1 MRDEKI
7 TIAKAIAIMLMVI
20 CHAGLPHVGGQFVTM
35 FHMPLFFFVSGYCFK
50 DKYLND
56 VRQFSI
62 NKVKGLYVPFVK
74 WSLLFLVLHNVFFHL
89 NIYND
94 VCGWKGVVSLLY
106 GWKDVVKNV
115 AKIVLAMN
123 ETEQLLGGYWF
134 LKELFLGS
142 FLALG
147 CFKYLKNNFLGAS
160 ILLLIAIVMS
170 WFDVEVPSVH
180 IASRTFFAGFFIVMG
195 RAYKRMNVDADK
207 WPITIMAFII
217 VSMGSV
223 WCGTSMLSYSAIQIL
238 PYSVCA
244 ILGTIMI
251 LNLSHRLSLY
261 QNWAKRF
268 LMFVGDH
275 TLEVLTW
282 HFLSFKLVSLLIIWV
297 YALPIEQLAGFPI
310 IKGYS
315 LMYWPLYSFV
325 GICVPIGALY
335 IRKRLSYERKTK

>member
-1 MRDEKI
+1 
-7 TIAKAIAIMLMVI
+7 
-20 CHAGLPHVGGQFVTM
+20 
-35 FHMPLFFFVSGYCFK
+35 MPLFFFVSGYCFK

-147 CFKYLKNNFLGAS
+147 CFKYLKNDFLGAS

-170 WFDVEVPSVH
+170 WLDVKLLL
-180 IASRTFFAGFFIVMG
+180 
-195 RAYKRMNVDADK
+195 Y
-207 WPITIMAFII
+207 
-217 VSMGSV
+217 
-223 WCGTSMLSYSAIQIL
+223 IL
-238 PYSVCA
+238 PLA
-244 ILGTIMI
+244 
-251 LNLSHRLSLY
+251 LSL
-261 QNWAKRF
+261 
-268 LMFVGDH
+268 
-275 TLEVLTW
+275 
-282 HFLSFKLVSLLIIWV
+282 LVSLLLWEGHIS
-297 YALPIEQLAGFPI
+297 G
-310 IKGYS
+310 
-315 LMYWPLYSFV
+315 
-325 GICVPIGALY
+325 
-335 IRKRLSYERKTK
+335 

>member
-1 MRDEKI
+1 MR
-7 TIAKAIAIMLMVI
+7 
-20 CHAGLPHVGGQFVTM
+20 
-35 FHMPLFFFVSGYCFK
+35 
-50 DKYLND
+50 
-56 VRQFSI
+56 RFSI

-94 VCGWKGVVSLLY
+94 VYGFKGAVSQLY
-106 GWKDVVKNV
+106 GLKDVVKNV

-147 CFKYLKNNFLGAS
+147 CFKLFRNTFYGGA
-160 ILLLIAIVMS
+160 LLLVMALLMS
-170 WFDVEVPSVH
+170 WFDVEVPAVH

-195 RAYKRMNVDADK
+195 RAYKQMDVDADK
-207 WPITIMAFII
+207 WLVTFLAFIVVAI
-217 VSMGSV
+217 GSI
-223 WCGTSMLSYSAIQIL
+223 WCGTSMLSYSTIQIL

-244 ILGTIMI
+244 ILGTIMV
-251 LNLSHRLSLY
+251 LNLSHRLSLC
-261 QNWAKRF
+261 QNKVKRV

-282 HFLSFKLVSLLIIWV
+282 HFLAFKLVSLLIIWIHS
-297 YALPIEQLAGFPI
+297 LPIEQLACFPTI
-310 IKGYS
+310 NEYS
-315 LMYWPLYSFV
+315 IMYWPLYSLV
-325 GICVPIGALY
+325 GVGVPMSLL
-335 IRKRLSYERKTK
+335 RLKQSL